1 MKPNGN
7 PTRRAAATRGY
18 GVLLFVNGTIT
29 HFLNSKTAIWRFG
42 LLGLLVP
49 PRFAGLLL
57 LGGDGNADEVGSAA
71 GSTGVPG
78 AQRAVLESR
87 HMESSLRMRP
97 DVFDPALVAVVA
109 NPHALA
115 KLGELVQHF
124 FVVGNRGAPRNA
136 LQHVLIGGADD
147 YPGVRAA
154 LSGE

>member
-1 MKPNGN
+1 
-7 PTRRAAATRGY
+7 
-18 GVLLFVNGTIT
+18 
-29 HFLNSKTAIWRFG
+29 
-42 LLGLLVP
+42 
-49 PRFAGLLL
+49 
-57 LGGDGNADEVGSAA
+57 
-71 GSTGVPG
+71 
-78 AQRAVLESR
+78 
-87 HMESSLRMRP
+87 MRP

-154 LSGE
+154 LSGCKTGNYLRMTGCYLRMTAETSTPNRNKNRGFATLVDLMRFPLITNVRSPGPC